1 MREEE
6 FYQALKEF
14 LFNGRCYRRD
24 VIPGLVVML
33 KELREVIRQQD
44 SFRFF
49 TSSLLIVYDGAGR
62 EEEEEE
68 GEEGEGVDREDG
80 ISDDCDAAASE
91 TSVESNLAGVT
102 QSASNGFDLQ
112 ELRKQVDVRMIDF
125 ARSTHHGMADQSSYL
140 GPDEGYIQ
148 GLTTLISVFESIL
161 RST

>member
-33 KELREVIRQQD
+33 KKLREVIRQQD

-49 TSSLLIVYDGAGR
+49 TSSLLIVYDGAGK
-62 EEEEEE
+62 EMEEEE
-68 GEEGEGVDREDG
+68 GEGADRKDG
-80 ISDDCDAAASE
+80 IMDDHE
-91 TSVESNLAGVT
+91 TTAPEKSVKSNLSGAT
-102 QSASNGFDLQ
+102 QSASNGFNLQ

-125 ARSTHHGMADQSSYL
+125 ARSTHHGMTDQSSYL

-161 RST
+161 RSL